1 MTTWLVSWGE
11 PDAGQKCAPYC
22 RLDAERRAAVAAGP
36 MTREQVATLVAALL
50 AALDRRRERR
60 LISDAEWTEA
70 AKLLSAR
77 TAGWLR
83 DATDATAGDQLRM
96 HGR

>member
-1 MTTWLVSWGE
+1 
-11 PDAGQKCAPYC
+11 
-22 RLDAERRAAVAAGP
+22 

-83 DATDATAGDQLRM
+83 DTTDATVGDQLRM
-96 HGR
+96 RGR

>member
-1 MTTWLVSWGE
+1 
-11 PDAGQKCAPYC
+11 
-22 RLDAERRAAVAAGP
+22 

-77 TAGWLR
+77 TAEWLR
-83 DATDATAGDQLRM
+83 DATDVTVGDQLRM
-96 HGR
+96 RGR